1 MVVAGAL
8 IAIAALTIYHNSLQ
22 GPFVFDDFRSIVENA
37 SIRSLWPVWSVLSPP
52 LKGGVQSRPIV
63 NLSLALNYAAGGLDV
78 VGYHLFNL
86 AVHIFVAL
94 TLFGV
99 MRRTLLLPHVSERL
113 GGSATP
119 LAFAVALIWTVH
131 PLGTEPVDCIIQR
144 TESMGSLAYLLT
156 LYCAIRGMG
165 SAVPTRWYA
174 LSVASCLLGAA
185 TKEMVASAPPI
196 LLLYDRVFVSHS
208 FTDISRRRWGLYAG
222 LISSW
227 ALLIVLWLPSR
238 GVARAEDV
246 ATSGWDYA
254 MTQCGA
260 ILRYLRL
267 AFWPHPLIMDYG
279 PELTTDPAK
288 IVPAAIALGLV
299 LAGTA
304 LAFRFWPWVGFLGTT
319 FFAILAPSSS
329 VVPLVSQPIDEKR
342 MYLPLAT
349 VVVGVVMLVHLKVE
363 LWLRRLTQ
371 TRAALVPW
379 MRRAPTVL
387 LVAVVAVLGG
397 LTLRRN
403 LDYHS
408 EVAIWTDTVT
418 KRPGNYRAYLSLGGA
433 YLRLGQ
439 PSQALAPLGAAIA
452 LRPTRPPAYVDRASA
467 FESLGQKDAAL
478 RDYTV
483 ALKLDPAWA
492 EAHAG
497 RGKLFGQLGRYQEAL
512 EDLGTATRLKPDMSD
527 AHANLG
533 VVYDLLGRHAE
544 AIESYSK
551 SIALTPG
558 DAELYQNR
566 AVAHYG
572 ARQFDDAWA
581 DVARCRQLGFRV
593 DPGFLQLLAAAS
605 GRSY

>member
-1 MVVAGAL
+1 VGVAGSL
-8 IAIAALTIYHNSLQ
+8 IAVAALTVYHNSLQ
-22 GPFVFDDFRSIVENA
+22 GPFVFDDFRSIVGNA
-37 SIRSLWPVWSVLSPP
+37 SIRALWPPWSVLSPP
-52 LKGGVQSRPIV
+52 SMGGVQNRPIV
-63 NLSLALNYAAGGLDV
+63 NLSLALNYAVGGLDV

-99 MRRTLLLPHVSERL
+99 VRRTLLLPRLGERL
-113 GGSATP
+113 GASATP

-165 SAVPTRWYA
+165 SAAPTRWYA
-174 LSVASCLLGAA
+174 LSVASCVLGAA
-185 TKEMVASAPPI
+185 TKEMIASAPFI
-196 LLLYDRVFVSHS
+196 VLLYDRVFVNDS
-208 FTDISRRRWGLYAG
+208 FSDISRRRWGLYAG
-222 LISSW
+222 LISTW
-227 ALLIVLWLPSR
+227 ALLIVLWLPTR
-238 GVARAEDV
+238 GAARAEDV

-254 MTQCGA
+254 MTEFGA
-260 ILRYLRL
+260 IVHYLRL
-267 AFWPHPLIMDYG
+267 AFCPHPLIMDYG

-304 LAFRFWPWVGFLGTT
+304 IAFRFWPWVGFLGTT

-363 LWLRRLTQ
+363 PWLRRLTQ
-371 TRAALVPW
+371 TSVAITPW
-379 MRRAPTVL
+379 IRRALAML
-387 LVAVVAVLGG
+387 LVTAVAVLGG

-403 LDYHS
+403 VDYRT
-408 EVAIWTDTVT
+408 EVAIWNDTVA
-418 KRPGNYRAYLSLGGA
+418 KRPGNYRAYMSLGGA
-433 YLRLGQ
+433 YLRLRQ

-452 LRPTRPPAYVDRASA
+452 LRPTRPTGYFDRAFA

-483 ALKLDPAWA
+483 ALKVDPAWA

-497 RGKLFGQLGRYQEAL
+497 RGKLLGQLGRYQEAL
-512 EDLGTATRLKPDMSD
+512 VDLATATKLKPDMSD
-527 AHANLG
+527 AHTNLG

-551 SIALTPG
+551 AIALTPG
-558 DAELYQNR
+558 DPELYQNR
-566 AVAHYG
+566 AVAYYG
-572 ARQFDDAWA
+572 AGQFDQAWA
-581 DVARCRQLGFRV
+581 EVARCRQLGFRV
-593 DPGFLQLLAAAS
+593 DPRFLQLLAAAS